1 MCEVTGM
8 IKLTDYL
15 YNGDTVLKIIDKYAS
30 DLLTEAGKNGSRVD
44 EAHGEYLADLES
56 LLIHNDFL
64 TSQSQRIRDFYM
76 EMVRKYPYL
85 AFSFKGRIKSLIRAE
100 EKFDRKLVNLYAEA
114 YEKDGTLPDDEKAAR
129 DAASVRDLIAYR
141 IIISIPKCHL
151 GPDEDEDAVNIGLLY
166 KIAEELP
173 AFLELEDF
181 VPQSNFFAKTHPSSQ
196 LSDTVKPYYKDYV
209 EYASERGYQSLHI
222 AFLDKVS
229 DSIFEIQLRT
239 KKMDDYAEI
248 GQANHF
254 SYEEGQHL
262 KENRRALPEG
272 LKREYDEAYER
283 LDSIRKLD
291 LTKVDVNMFTAV
303 SNVLINDNC
312 GLFRGRL
319 ILPYEH
325 LSRFQNDRMN

>member
-1 MCEVTGM
+1 
-8 IKLTDYL
+8 
-15 YNGDTVLKIIDKYAS
+15 
-30 DLLTEAGKNGSRVD
+30 
-44 EAHGEYLADLES
+44 
-56 LLIHNDFL
+56 
-64 TSQSQRIRDFYM
+64 
-76 EMVRKYPYL
+76 MVRKYPYL

-100 EKFDRKLVNLYAEA
+100 EKFNRKLINFYARE
-114 YEKDGTLPDDEKAAR
+114 YETKGTLPGDSEAAEN
-129 DAASVRDLIAYR
+129 ATSVRDLIAYR

-151 GPDEDEDAVNIGLLY
+151 RQGEDEEMVNIGLLY
-166 KIAEELP
+166 RIAEELP
-173 AFLELEDF
+173 EYLEMEDF
-181 VPQSNFFAKTHPSSQ
+181 VPQHNFFAKDHPSSR
-196 LSDTVKPYYKDYV
+196 LSDSVKLYYKDYV
-209 EYASERGYQSLHI
+209 EYASQRGYQSLHI

-248 GQANHF
+248 GQADHF

-262 KENRRALPEG
+262 KENKRIIPQG
-272 LKREYDEAYER
+272 MKREYDEAYER

>member
-1 MCEVTGM
+1 M
-8 IKLTDYL
+8 IKLNDYL
-15 YNGDTVLKIIDKYAS
+15 YDGNTVLKIIDRYAS
-30 DLLTEAGKNGSRVD
+30 ALLAEAGKSGSEVD
-44 EAHGEYLADLES
+44 SAHGQYLTNLES

-76 EMVRKYPYL
+76 YMVNKYPYL

-100 EKFDRKLVNLYAEA
+100 EKFNRKLVTCYTSQ
-114 YEKDGTLPDDEKAAR
+114 YESDGSIIDDETAAST
-129 DAASVRDLIAYR
+129 AISVRDLIAYR

-151 GPDEDEDAVNIGLLY
+151 RQGENEEQSNIGLLY
-166 KIAEELP
+166 EIAEELP
-173 AFLELEDF
+173 EFLETKDF
-181 VPQSNFFAKTHPSSQ
+181 VPQTNSFAKHHPSSK
-196 LSDTVKPYYKDYV
+196 LSSDTAAYYKDYV
-209 EYASERGYQSLHI
+209 EYPSVRGYQSLHI

-239 KKMDDYAEI
+239 KRMDDYAEI
-248 GQANHF
+248 GQADHF

-262 KENRRALPEG
+262 KENRRALPPG
-272 LKREYDEAYER
+272 MKREYDEAFER
-283 LDSIRKLD
+283 LDSIRKID
-291 LTKVDVNMFTAV
+291 LTKVDVNMFTAM

-325 LSRFQNDRMN
+325 LSKFQNDQMT

>member
-1 MCEVTGM
+1 M
-8 IKLTDYL
+8 IKLNDYL

-30 DLLTEAGKNGSRVD
+30 DLLAEAGKNGSEID
-44 EAHGEYLADLES
+44 SAHGQYLTDLES

-64 TSQSQRIRDFYM
+64 TSQSQRIREFYM
-76 EMVRKYPYL
+76 HMVRKYQYL

-100 EKFDRKLVNLYAEA
+100 EKFNRRLVNFYADT
-114 YEKDGTLPDDEKAAR
+114 YENSGTMPDDAA
-129 DAASVRDLIAYR
+129 AAEEALSVRDLIAYR

-151 GPDEDEDAVNIGLLY
+151 HPGEDEEKTNISLLY
-166 KIAEELP
+166 QIAEELP
-173 AFLELEDF
+173 EFLETEDF
-181 VPQSNFFAKTHPSSQ
+181 VPQTNHFAKKHPSRR
-196 LSDTVKPYYKDYV
+196 LSASVKQYYKDYV
-209 EYASERGYQSLHI
+209 ENASDRGYQSLHI

-229 DSIFEIQLRT
+229 DSVFEIQLRT

-248 GQANHF
+248 GQADHF
-254 SYEEGQHL
+254 SYEEGQHIR
-262 KENRRALPEG
+262 ENRRALPVG
-272 LKREYDEAYER
+272 MKREYDEAYER

-291 LTKVDVNMFTAV
+291 LTQVDVNMFTAM

-325 LSRFQNDRMN
+325 LSRFQNDRIS

>member
-1 MCEVTGM
+1 M
-8 IKLTDYL
+8 IKLNDYL

-30 DLLTEAGKNGSRVD
+30 DLLAESARNGSTVD
-44 EAHGEYLADLES
+44 AAHGEYLTDLES

-64 TSQSQRIRDFYM
+64 TSQSQRIREFYM
-76 EMVRKYPYL
+76 HMVRKYQYL

-100 EKFDRKLVNLYAEA
+100 EKFNRRLVSFYADE
-114 YEKDGTLPDDEKAAR
+114 YERSGRVAD
-129 DAASVRDLIAYR
+129 DAAAAKEAISVRDLIAYR

-151 GPDEDEDAVNIGLLY
+151 HPGEDEEKTNISLLY
-166 KIAEELP
+166 QIAEELP
-173 AFLELEDF
+173 DFLMTEDF
-181 VPQSNFFAKTHPSSQ
+181 VPQTNRFAKEHPSSR
-196 LSDTVKPYYKDYV
+196 LSEQVRSYYKDYV
-209 EYASERGYQSLHI
+209 ENESTRGYQSLHI

-248 GQANHF
+248 GQADHF
-254 SYEEGQHL
+254 SYEKGQQL
-262 KENRRALPEG
+262 EENRRRLPHG
-272 LKREYDEAYER
+272 LKKEYDEAYER

-291 LTKVDVNMFTAV
+291 LTGVDVNMFTAV

-325 LSRFQNDRMN
+325 LSRFQNDRIS

>member
-1 MCEVTGM
+1 M
-8 IKLTDYL
+8 IKLNDYL
-15 YNGDTVLKIIDKYAS
+15 YSGDTVLKIIDKYAS
-30 DLLTEAGKNGSRVD
+30 DLLAEAGRTGSTVD
-44 EAHGEYLADLES
+44 TVHGRYLADLES

-64 TSQSQRIRDFYM
+64 TSQSQRIREFYM
-76 EMVRKYPYL
+76 HMVRKYPYL

-100 EKFDRKLVNLYAEA
+100 EKFNRKLVNIYTDS
-114 YEKDGTLPDDEKAAR
+114 YEKKGTLPDDEKAAR

-151 GPDEDEDAVNIGLLY
+151 SPGENEELVNIGLLY

-173 AFLELEDF
+173 EFLEMEDF
-181 VPQSNFFAKTHPSSQ
+181 VPQSNFFAKKHPSSR
-196 LSDTVKPYYKDYV
+196 LPESVKPYYKDYV
-209 EYASERGYQSLHI
+209 EYTSERGYQSLHI
-222 AFLDKVS
+222 AFLDRVS

-248 GQANHF
+248 GQADHF

-262 KENRRALPEG
+262 RENRRVIPKG
-272 LKREYDEAYER
+272 VKREYDEAYER

-291 LTKVDVNMFTAV
+291 LTGVDVNMFTAV
-303 SNVLINDNC
+303 SNVLINDSC